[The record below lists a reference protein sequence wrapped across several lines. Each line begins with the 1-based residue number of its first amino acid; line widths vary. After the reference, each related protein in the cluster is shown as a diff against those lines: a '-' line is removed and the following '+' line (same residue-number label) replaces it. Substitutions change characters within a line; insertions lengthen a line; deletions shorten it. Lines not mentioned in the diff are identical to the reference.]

1 MCACSLH
8 VYAYLKYAYAYSLD
22 GHAYS
27 CPKTLICLYFFSLC
41 LIYMFSLYFNL
52 GCQISCFLCVS
63 FLCFLVQG
71 FGCVYMRY
79 SLHAYACSW
88 DGHADSCLET
98 LIRHCLFF
106 LCLIYMFSFCFNL
119 VNPSLSFSFFILF
132 CFVCFDLFDA
142 YQGFVYL
149 NTMNMHIP

>member
-1 MCACSLH
+1 MFMFETCQIVRFLAFCVFFFFFLYFQVQGFGCVYVRMLLACACSL
-8 VYAYLKYAYAYSLD
+8 KYAYTYSLD

-27 CPKTLICLYFFSLC
+27 CPKTLICLYLFFLC

-106 LCLIYMFSFCFNL
+106 LCLIYMFQL
-119 VNPSLSFSFFILF
+119 LYFILF
-132 CFVCFDLFDA
+132 CLF
-142 YQGFVYL
+142 
-149 NTMNMHIP
+149 